1 MNKKSIVKVK
11 LTFPQEVFRVRLIYQ
26 LGRLDANMESQK
38 FKVAGDADENC
49 LESELSSL
57 FLKEYFKKRDEN
69 GIKNIIKV
77 ILLYPV
83 SLPFNTTLLRSEKLD
98 EKLKE
103 KIANIWGNKDEY
115 LKNPYEFFG
124 DDFVYGQ
131 GRDDLIVIHSI
142 GKYLYGKEKEV
153 TKEITF
159 DTAYG
164 DIVLEIFLDMIKRYL
179 KENNLISEV
188 YIDISSGHNIY
199 ISAMLEALR
208 HFATFTNLRHWVD
221 KRKRPKLFISI
232 CDPILPGGQ
241 NIHQVYI
248 EEQRFVVFFESPLK
262 LDDFKKIELIFSEND
277 KIRKNV
283 KDILERFLLTFSAI
297 KNNIPLYLFDT
308 YTIIDKSDEV
318 SKVLDNVVEYLHNKI
333 KESYKYSPKLDRGI
347 CIKVINALG
356 FYLGIIDVMNYLN
369 ISPYDPK
376 KGILIKD
383 VKDKVIEMYNKFG
396 LTNNIDVLEV
406 ELDKLRGPDIKIVPE
421 LFKERCNNY
430 LRKTENKKDSKDR
443 MQRNFFA
450 HCGLEEHFICVEEKN
465 EGTFVRYIEELSELR
480 ETIKNMLLQRI

>member
-11 LTFPQEVFRVRLIYQ
+11 LTLPQEVFRVRLIYQ
-26 LGRLDANMESQK
+26 LGRLDANVEFQK
-38 FKVAGDADENC
+38 FKVAGDADENYV
-49 LESELSSL
+49 ESELSSL
-57 FLKEYFKKRDEN
+57 FLKEYFEKKKRD
-69 GIKNIIKV
+69 GMGSRTKV

-83 SLPFNTTLLRSEKLD
+83 SLPFNTTLLKSEKLD
-98 EKLKE
+98 KKLKE
-103 KIANIWGNKDEY
+103 KIANIWGNEDEY

-131 GRDDLIVIHSI
+131 GRDDLVVIHSI
-142 GKYLYGKEKEV
+142 GKYLYGKEKDV
-153 TKEITF
+153 AKEITF

-164 DIVLEIFLDMIKRYL
+164 DIVLEIFIDMVKRYL

-208 HFATFTNLRHWVD
+208 HFATFTNLRHWID

-262 LDDFKKIELIFSEND
+262 LDDLEKVEQIFSNNDEFKKD
-277 KIRKNV
+277 VKN
-283 KDILERFLLTFSAI
+283 ILERFLLTFSAI

-308 YTIIDKSDEV
+308 YSIIDKSDEV
-318 SKVLDNVVEYLHNKI
+318 RKVLDNVVECLHNKI
-333 KESYKYSPKLDRGI
+333 KESYKYSPKLDKGI
-347 CIKVINALG
+347 CIRIINALG
-356 FYLGIIDVMNYLN
+356 FYLGIIDAMNYSK
-369 ISPYDPK
+369 ISLYEPK

-383 VKDKVIEMYNKFG
+383 VKDKVIEMYSKFG
-396 LTNNIDVLEV
+396 LTYNIDVLEV
-406 ELDKLRGPDIKIVPE
+406 ELDKLRGPDRKIDPE
-421 LFKERCNNY
+421 LFKVRCNNY
-430 LRKTENKKDSKDR
+430 LKKTENKKDSKDR

-450 HCGLEEHFICVEEKN
+450 HCGLEEHFICVVEKE
-465 EGTFVRYIEELSELR
+465 EGTFVRYIDELPELR
-480 ETIKNMLLQRI
+480 DTIKKMLLQRI